1 MSLSFNSCLPSHITA
16 QAVQV
21 SLNRRS
27 FKYHEMKTLCSL
39 SAAHH
44 ILFVLFIF
52 PLACSALVGVGASVG
67 ELGMQQQPGCCDNGC
82 GGSCWYSGVA
92 AGKQAAPRQ
101 GSAGAAI
108 FTPPAAFFRPS
119 K

>member
-1 MSLSFNSCLPSHITA
+1 
-16 QAVQV
+16 
-21 SLNRRS
+21 
-27 FKYHEMKTLCSL
+27 
-39 SAAHH
+39 
-44 ILFVLFIF
+44 
-52 PLACSALVGVGASVG
+52 
-67 ELGMQQQPGCCDNGC
+67 MQQQPGCCDNGC